1 MTTYDTLISLIHAG
15 RNPYTGFPAGQWGGT
30 WYGDPGA
37 QRDIFEKSIKTTN
50 PSLIIEVGSFVGESA
65 IHMAKLIKDRKRDCV
80 ILCVDTWYA
89 GFDHWKG
96 AREKIV
102 SHFGRPDF
110 YYKFIANVISNGV
123 QDVIVPFAM
132 DSIGAARVIQWLG
145 LVPQLI
151 YIDGSHE
158 EGDVLRDYEAYWGLL
173 APKGGMLVD
182 DLSGHFPGV
191 LADWGR
197 FALSHNVKPVLTE
210 GEKSLVIKP

>member
-1 MTTYDTLISLIHAG
+1 MTSYDTLIGVIHGG
-15 RNPYTGFPAGQWGGT
+15 RNPYTGFPAEQWGGT

-37 QRDIFEKSIKTTN
+37 QREIFEKAIKATN

-65 IHMAKLIKDRKRDCV
+65 IHMAKIVKEQNRDCV

-132 DSIGAARVIQWLG
+132 DSIGAARVLKWLG
-145 LVPQLI
+145 IQSGLV
-151 YIDGSHE
+151 YVDASHE
-158 EGDVLRDYEAYWGLL
+158 QGDVYRDYSAYWDLISPG
-173 APKGGMLVD
+173 GGMLCD
-182 DLSGHFPGV
+182 DLSNHFPGV
-191 LADWGR
+191 LSD
-197 FALSHNVKPVLTE
+197 FKEFCHFKSLQPVLTE
-210 GEKSLVIKP
+210 GEKALLIKP